1 MHKCAML
8 PMRNFLASRIHIQ
21 NVVAEL
27 RTHWLNIQRPFASI
41 ELTLSSIHL
50 LRLPREIRDQ
60 VKNTSSLGM
69 HNEALRVFSAHFL
82 VQYPAHL

>member
-1 MHKCAML
+1 MCYASNVKLFGIKNSYTKC
-8 PMRNFLASRIHIQ
+8 SC
-21 NVVAEL
+21 